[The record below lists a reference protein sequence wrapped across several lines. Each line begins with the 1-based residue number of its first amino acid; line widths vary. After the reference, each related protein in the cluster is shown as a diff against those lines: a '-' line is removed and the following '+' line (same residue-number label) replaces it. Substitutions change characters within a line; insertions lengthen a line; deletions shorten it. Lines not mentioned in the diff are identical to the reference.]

1 MVIKGSSRGQSA
13 ADVRRLADHLL
24 NADDNEEVA
33 VVELTGTSATDL
45 HAALAEMRAVSLGT
59 RTRKALYHASI
70 SVPREETGLMTPA
83 RWRESVDE
91 LERRLG
97 LAGHAR
103 AIVRHRKH
111 ERDHIH
117 VVWNRVNPLTLRCA
131 SDAHSY
137 RTHEE
142 TARALEERF
151 GLRPVIGAH
160 TRPAGS
166 ARPVAKAT
174 HRCWQAAERTATPVE
189 NVSASMKAAWA
200 EAPDGRSFAAALKRR
215 GLSLATGRRGFIVVD
230 AMGTPHSIGRRL
242 GLRAAEVRRK
252 LADLREDD
260 FPAAEEA
267 AKRAKGQKTM
277 KGRKMVNG
285 VAPTTPTEP
294 VDWDSLLAYWRD
306 RGYAP
311 VRKWDAIVVDVAGA
325 LVHDYGNRLELT
337 GAAEPTDAQVE
348 ALVSACIARDWDG
361 IRFYGSEAFQ
371 RRAKAEAIRQG
382 YPADRITLD
391 CDAASRGRKPTTE
404 SMPEHLSRRLGHL
417 RPPEYTG
424 NTLNTENTLHA
435 DASPAPAPRPR

>member
-13 ADVRRLADHLL
+13 TDVRRLADHLT

-33 VVELTGTSATDL
+33 VVELTGTSATNL

-70 SVPREETGLMTPA
+70 SVPRDETGLMTPA

-97 LAGHAR
+97 LAEHAR
-103 AIVRHRKH
+103 AVVRHRKH
-111 ERDHIH
+111 SRDHIH
-117 VVWNRVNPLTLRCA
+117 VVWNRVNPLTLKCA

-151 GLRPVIGAH
+151 GLRSVIGAH
-160 TRPAGS
+160 TRPAGI

-174 HRCWQAAERTATPVE
+174 HRCQQAAERTAVPVE
-189 NVSASMKAAWA
+189 DVSASMQAAWA
-200 EAPDGRSFAAALKRR
+200 ESADGRSFAAALKHR
-215 GLSLATGRRGFIVVD
+215 GLSLARGRRGLIVVD
-230 AMGTPHSIGRRL
+230 AVGTPHSIGRRL
-242 GLRAAEVRRK
+242 GLRAADVRRK

-267 AKRAKGQKTM
+267 AERTKGTRGMRNRKTI
-277 KGRKMVNG
+277 NG
-285 VAPTTPTEP
+285 VAPTTPAEP
-294 VDWDSLLAYWRD
+294 VDWDALLAYWRD
-306 RGYAP
+306 RGFSP

-337 GAAEPTDAQVE
+337 GTAEPTDAQVE

-382 YPADRITLD
+382 FPADRITLD
-391 CDAASRGRKPTTE
+391 CDSASRGRKPTTE
-404 SMPEHLSRRLGHL
+404 PLPDHLAQRLGLH
-417 RPPEYTG
+417 RNTENTG
-424 NTLNTENTLHA
+424 NTLNTENTHHA